1 MSLHADPPA
10 YASSIPV
17 LLRALQRLRA
27 WLAVAEAH
35 AAHAGTTMDALMR
48 ARPAADMLPFG
59 VQAQIVVNFTL
70 RTGFPLAG
78 LACPDY
84 GEFADDPA
92 GLRACIARAE
102 ALLRDLDPQAFT
114 DAASRVVVDR
124 AGEADVRLQGDVFL
138 RDYALPNL
146 HFHLVAAYIALRG
159 AGVPLGKADYD
170 GFHAYPPPPGRRDL
184 DTAVGDGVDP
194 QGNQA

>member
-1 MSLHADPPA
+1 MSFHADPPA

-35 AAHAGTTMDALMR
+35 AAHAGTSMEALMR

-59 VQAQIVVNFTL
+59 VQAQIAVNFTL

-78 LACPDY
+78 MACPDY
-84 GEFADDPA
+84 GAFADDPA
-92 GLRACIARAE
+92 GLRARIARAE
-102 ALLRDLDPQAFT
+102 ALLQGLDPQSFVEAG
-114 DAASRVVVDR
+114 SRIVVDR
-124 AGEADVRLQGDVFL
+124 AGEADVRLRGDLFL

-170 GFHAYPPPPGRRDL
+170 GFHAYPPPPGRREL
-184 DTAVGDGVDP
+184 DAGVGVDA